1 MELPLYTEFWL
12 DIVVAILLL
21 VTVGYCL
28 VLNRRLSA
36 LRGNQAEMRK
46 LLADFVTA
54 TQAAENSVSHLKIA
68 SDQIGAT
75 LDQRMTDARALAD
88 ELGSITQSG
97 SRLAER
103 IESGLVGRPG
113 APRTTPD
120 GRGAKSGAADAGGT
134 EAPGRNPEAAWDK
147 PSSPLSESE
156 RELAEI
162 LRRAR
167 S

>member
-1 MELPLYTEFWL
+1 MELPLHTEFWL

-28 VLNRRLSA
+28 MLNRRLSA
-36 LRGNQAEMRK
+36 LRGSQAEMRK
-46 LLADFVTA
+46 LLADFAAA
-54 TQAAENSVSHLKIA
+54 TQAAENSVGHLKVA
-68 SDQIGAT
+68 SDHIGAT
-75 LDQRMTDARALAD
+75 LDQRITEARALAD

-97 SRLAER
+97 GRLAER
-103 IESGLVGRPG
+103 IESGLVGRPSPG
-113 APRTTPD
+113 RSRPD
-120 GRGAKSGAADAGGT
+120 VRGPNNGETGGGGIDPSGRKPDL
-134 EAPGRNPEAAWDK
+134 EREKAPG
-147 PSSPLSESE
+147 PLSESE